1 VRALENKLIHDPYR
15 PINNFGY
22 FFMGLAL
29 LGFLVLFL
37 KLTDVEY
44 LLLVWAFVGS
54 VSLLHF
60 LLGIG
65 ILLRKRWG
73 FIIFKGYLHLLYLG
87 FPLGTYL
94 ARETLK
100 YIDEHRIEEYLR

>member
-1 VRALENKLIHDPYR
+1 MEYKLTHDPYR
-15 PINNFGY
+15 PIKNFGY
-22 FFMGLAL
+22 FFVGLAL
-29 LGFLVLFL
+29 LGLLILFL

-54 VSLLHF
+54 ISLFHL

-65 ILLRKRWG
+65 ILLRKRSG

-100 YIDEHRIEEYLR
+100 YIDENRIEQYLR